1 MCEVLRPPTT
11 CDCADVHLWPRL
23 LADMQAHVAY
33 LVVVLGR
40 NHMQIGCVYQEK
52 QCGPSFG
59 DKCMSLYG
67 PMEIWCVSSR
77 LGPSVNVVI
86 SQP

>member
-1 MCEVLRPPTT
+1 
-11 CDCADVHLWPRL
+11 
-23 LADMQAHVAY
+23 
-33 LVVVLGR
+33 
-40 NHMQIGCVYQEK
+40 MQIGCVDQEK

-59 DKCMSLYG
+59 NKCISLYG
-67 PMEIWCVSSR
+67 PMEIWCVSSH